1 MKFQKMNC
9 PFCGAPLSYTEGS
22 AKVSCKYCG
31 NETVLESEFIDDIEK
46 KVVNSIKTDARLELK
61 RLQVAQEIST
71 LQMQIGNLRAERR
84 ALESSGAWKNR
95 QRLQQLFF
103 EEKEL
108 LGRIAT
114 LQNSLT
120 PEDEAVPPPP
130 PSAQDGVVL
139 EAPESNKS
147 WGTTLFLAC
156 TLGIW
161 GAHRYYVGRVGSAVI
176 QTFTLGGFYFWWII
190 DIIAI
195 LAGNFTDVQGR
206 PLNRKIKANPALM
219 KGVGGFYIWLATMM
233 IFVYSVPEGETP
245 SGPYAVATFLVPVV
259 VAALLVNLRPIYRL
273 LTKRKGNS

>member
-9 PFCGAPLSYTEGS
+9 PFCGAPLTYTEGS

-31 NETVLESEFIDDIEK
+31 NETVLESEFIENIEK
-46 KVVNSIKTDARLELK
+46 KVVSSIKTDARLELK

-84 ALESSGAWKNR
+84 VLEGSGAWKNR

-108 LGRIAT
+108 LGRITT
-114 LQNSLT
+114 LQQSLT
-120 PEDEAVPPPP
+120 PEDEEPPLPP
-130 PSAQDGVVL
+130 ALESSYL

-161 GAHRYYVGRVGSAVI
+161 GAHRYYVGRVGSAII
-176 QTFTLGGFYFWWII
+176 QTFTLGGFYFWWLI

-233 IFVYSVPEGETP
+233 IFVYSVPEGEKP

-273 LTKRKGNS
+273 LTKRKRDS